1 MDIFRSFD
9 VSASGMATQKRRID
23 TIASNLANINTTRT
37 PEGGPYRRRD
47 VVFETVLIDETE
59 GLEGVRLQDVVEDQR
74 PPRAVYDPG
83 HPDADENGYVLMP
96 NIDLIE
102 EMVNMMLAT
111 RAYEANV
118 NAFNITRTLYQKA
131 LEIGR

>member
-9 VSASGMATQKRRID
+9 VSASGMAAQKRRID

-37 PEGGPYRRRD
+37 PDGGPYRRRD

-59 GLEGVRLQDVVEDQR
+59 GLEGVKLQDVVEDQR

>member
-9 VSASGMATQKRRID
+9 VSASGMAAQKRRID

>member
-9 VSASGMATQKRRID
+9 VSATALAAQKIRMN
-23 TIASNLANINTTRT
+23 TIASNLANINTTKT
-37 PEGGPYRRRD
+37 PGGGPYRRRD
-47 VVFETVLIDETE
+47 VLFSSVMISEKE
-59 GLEGVRLQDVVEDQR
+59 GLEGVALAGVVEDNS

-83 HPDADENGYVLMP
+83 HPDADKKGFVLMP
-96 NIDLIE
+96 NINLIE

-118 NAFNITRTLYQKA
+118 NAFNITKNMYQKA

>member
-1 MDIFRSFD
+1 MDIFRAFD
-9 VSASGMATQKRRID
+9 VSATALAAQKIRMN
-23 TIASNLANINTTRT
+23 TIASNLANINTTKT
-37 PEGGPYRRRD
+37 PGGGPYRRRD
-47 VVFETVLIDETE
+47 VLFSSVMISEKE
-59 GLEGVRLQDVVEDQR
+59 GLEGVGLAGVVEDNS

-83 HPDADENGYVLMP
+83 HPDADKKGFVLMP
-96 NIDLIE
+96 NINLIE

-118 NAFNITRTLYQKA
+118 NAFNITKNMYQKA

>member
-9 VSASGMATQKRRID
+9 VSATALAAQKIRMN
-23 TIASNLANINTTRT
+23 TIASNLANINTTNT
-37 PEGGPYRRRD
+37 PGGGPYRRRD
-47 VVFETVLIDETE
+47 VLFSSVMISEKE
-59 GLEGVRLQDVVEDQR
+59 GLEGVELAGVVEDNS

-83 HPDADENGYVLMP
+83 HPDADKKGFVLMP
-96 NIDLIE
+96 NINLIE

-118 NAFNITRTLYQKA
+118 NAFNITKNMYQKA